1 MRGRP
6 FIRRMSPSPPILIS
20 PSPLTPLAVLRM
32 ARVTALELFLQ
43 IGIFRHSLLM
53 AAHAGLF
60 GLLVVHGEV
69 VAVLALVLL
78 VHVVV
83 AALGGAADIDVAFH
97 GLVVANAQSVLAWAL
112 WVKITC
118 FFSLPVLFMVMGFSI

>member
-1 MRGRP
+1 
-6 FIRRMSPSPPILIS
+6 
-20 PSPLTPLAVLRM
+20 
-32 ARVTALELFLQ
+32 
-43 IGIFRHSLLM
+43 M

-83 AALGGAADIDVAFH
+83 AALGGAA
-97 GLVVANAQSVLAWAL
+97 
-112 WVKITC
+112 T
-118 FFSLPVLFMVMGFSI
+118 

>member
-1 MRGRP
+1 
-6 FIRRMSPSPPILIS
+6 MSPSPPILIS

-83 AALGGAADIDVAFH
+83 AALGGAV
-97 GLVVANAQSVLAWAL
+97 
-112 WVKITC
+112 T
-118 FFSLPVLFMVMGFSI
+118 

>member
-1 MRGRP
+1 
-6 FIRRMSPSPPILIS
+6 
-20 PSPLTPLAVLRM
+20 
-32 ARVTALELFLQ
+32 
-43 IGIFRHSLLM
+43 M

-97 GLVVANAQSVLAWAL
+97 GLVVAERAVRLGVGAVGEDNLFLLVARVVHGHGLFDL
-112 WVKITC
+112 
-118 FFSLPVLFMVMGFSI
+118 SLLFGCGIGG